1 MSEEYVRRAVGAKFY
16 AKAFRV
22 TSPMECSQRYGS
34 RSKTKDFCWVVLEV
48 VNKKKSLKHN
58 IYFILVE
65 YDLVSG
71 AIKRR

>member
-1 MSEEYVRRAVGAKFY
+1 MSEEGVLRVVGAKVY

-22 TSPMECSQRYGS
+22 TSLMGCSQRYGS
-34 RSKTKDFCWVVLEV
+34 RSKTKDFCGVVLEV
-48 VNKKKSLKHN
+48 VNKKKSLKHK

-71 AIKRR
+71 TSSRG